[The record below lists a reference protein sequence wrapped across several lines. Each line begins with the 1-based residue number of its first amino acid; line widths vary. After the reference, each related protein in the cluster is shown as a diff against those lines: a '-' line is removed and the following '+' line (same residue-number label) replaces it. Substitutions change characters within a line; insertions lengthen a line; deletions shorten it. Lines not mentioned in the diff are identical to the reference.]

1 MSEQVTNRRS
11 SKKYSD
17 DNKQILGGKKKTQAE
32 IDQDAY
38 MARQYALVIGE
49 LKAAEARNR
58 IRATRLRF
66 SKSHRNEIDQ
76 IIAFQPN
83 ALSALRFEAFMMNPS
98 SSTQKEKY
106 STTTMNISPRP
117 KSGSANN
124 LTRDPLTQI
133 ERRRVQNLTLD
144 DQNLLVNRTD

>member
-1 MSEQVTNRRS
+1 MAEQVVDKHVT
-11 SKKYSD
+11 KKSSD
-17 DNKQILGGKKKTQAE
+17 DDKPFTTKKKTQAE
-32 IDQDAY
+32 LDQEAY
-38 MARQYALVIGE
+38 MARQYAIVIGE

-98 SSTQKEKY
+98 SSSQKDKY
-106 STTTMNISPRP
+106 TSSSSMSSRPTSASTN
-117 KSGSANN
+117 G
-124 LTRDPLTQI
+124 LTKDPLTKI
-133 ERRRVQNLTLD
+133 ERRRVQNLILD
-144 DQNLLVNRTD
+144 DRNLLVNRTD